1 MNLEVKPLL
10 ALLCTACLLT
20 LASCQAKP
28 PEGKLPNAA
37 SQSAGVSQSEPEAPQ
52 QKDDPPQPKAS
63 APAPDADP
71 GSAARA
77 AYIKVLEDL
86 LYRSTTPDGECW
98 DLGEEYPVGFD
109 DMSENTFTLADVD
122 GDGREELV
130 LLTRPNIYAGY
141 RGYVLDYDPDMNAA
155 RIQFDGFPSFTF
167 YSNGTLAEDDSH
179 AQGSWTD
186 EFWPH
191 CLYRYLPETDS
202 YEPAGHIGAWEKE
215 VSDSCPDSLP
225 PFPTEKDTSGAGILY
240 YITPAEDMGSN
251 FTGYSKEA
259 VDQSVYLEWLEP
271 CTGGAQPLELEYLP
285 LTAENIQQLLPSA

>member
-10 ALLCTACLLT
+10 TLLCAACLLT
-20 LASCQAKP
+20 LASCHAKP

-37 SQSAGVSQSEPEAPQ
+37 SQSAGVSQSEPEAPR

-77 AYIKVLEDL
+77 AYTKVLEDL

-141 RGYVLDYDPDMNAA
+141 RGYVLDYDPE
-155 RIQFDGFPSFTF
+155 RRRWTSPSI
-167 YSNGTLAEDDSH
+167 
-179 AQGSWTD
+179 W
-186 EFWPH
+186 
-191 CLYRYLPETDS
+191 
-202 YEPAGHIGAWEKE
+202 
-215 VSDSCPDSLP
+215 
-225 PFPTEKDTSGAGILY
+225 SGWSP
-240 YITPAEDMGSN
+240 TPAALSPWSWN
-251 FTGYSKEA
+251 TS
-259 VDQSVYLEWLEP
+259 L
-271 CTGGAQPLELEYLP
+271 
-285 LTAENIQQLLPSA
+285 